1 MAVIT
6 SGNHPKALWP
16 GVKQWFGLS
25 YDEHPLEFKKVFKTE
40 SSDKSYEEVVESSG
54 FGLAPVKPEGS
65 GISYDSHT
73 QGPTTRYTN
82 VVYGLGYIV
91 TREEI
96 EDNKYAEVSK
106 GRSRALARSMRQTQ
120 EVVAANI
127 FNRATDSNYVGGDG
141 KELIATDHPTV
152 NGTQSNELTTAADL
166 SQAAL
171 EDLAIQIMNATD
183 TRGLRIALMPR
194 QLIVSPSDAFNA
206 ERILKSTLQSNTA
219 ENAVNAIKSRGVFP
233 DGLMVW
239 HYLTDTDAYF
249 VKTDLNDGL
258 KFFERRAV
266 EFGKDNDFDTEN
278 AKAKA
283 TMRFAIGWDE
293 WRSVYGSAGA

>member
-16 GVKQWFGLS
+16 GVKEWFGLS
-25 YDEHPLEFKKVFKTE
+25 YKEHPLEFKKVFKTE
-40 SSDKSYEEVVESSG
+40 TSDKSYEEVVESSG
-54 FGLAPVKPEGS
+54 FGLAPVKSEGS
-65 GISYDSHT
+65 SISYDSHT

-106 GRSRALARSMRQTQ
+106 GRSRALARSMRQTK
-120 EVVAANI
+120 EVVMANI
-127 FNRATDSNYVGGDG
+127 FNRAFDSNYVGGDG
-141 KELIATDHPTV
+141 LELISTAHVTV
-152 NGTQSNELTTAADL
+152 NGTQSNELSTAADL
-166 SQAAL
+166 SQASL
-171 EDLAIQIMNATD
+171 EDLGIQIMNATD

-206 ERILKSTLQSNTA
+206 ERILKSTLQSDNA
-219 ENAVNAIKSRGVFP
+219 ENAINAIKSRGVFP
-233 DGLMVW
+233 DGVMVW
-239 HYLTDTDAYF
+239 HYLTDTDAWF

-258 KFFERRAV
+258 KYFERRGV

-283 TMRFAIGWDE
+283 TMRFTGGWDE
-293 WRSVYGSAGA
+293 WRAIYGSEGA

>member
-16 GVKQWFGLS
+16 GVKEWFGLS
-25 YDEHPLEFKKVFKTE
+25 YKEFPLEFKQVFKTE
-40 SSDKSYEEVVESSG
+40 TSDKSYEEVVESSG
-54 FGLAPVKPEGS
+54 FGLAPVKSEGTA
-65 GISYDSHT
+65 ISYDSHT

-106 GRSRALARSMRQTQ
+106 GRSRALGRSMRQTQ
-120 EVVAANI
+120 EVVMANI
-127 FNRATDSNYVGGDG
+127 FNRAFDSNYVGGDG
-141 KELIATDHPTV
+141 VEMISLVHPTV
-152 NGTQSNELTTAADL
+152 NGTQSNELTTPADL
-166 SQAAL
+166 SQAAI

-183 TRGLRIALMPR
+183 TRGLRVALMPR
-194 QLIVSPSDAFNA
+194 QLLVSPSDAFNA
-206 ERILKSTLQSNTA
+206 ERILKSTLQSDNA
-219 ENAVNAIKSRGVFP
+219 ENAINAIKSRGVFP
-233 DGLMVW
+233 DGAMVW
-239 HYLTDTDAYF
+239 HYLTDTDAWF
-249 VKTDLNDGL
+249 IKTDLTSGL
-258 KFFERRAV
+258 KHFERRAL

-283 TMRFAIGWDE
+283 TMRFAGGWDE

>member
-152 NGTQSNELTTAADL
+152 NGTQSNELATAADL

>member
-16 GVKQWFGLS
+16 GVKEWFGLS
-25 YDEHPLEFKKVFKTE
+25 YKEFPLECTKVFSTE

-54 FGLAPVKPEGS
+54 FGLAPVKSEG
-65 GISYDSHT
+65 GAISYDSHT

-106 GRSRALARSMRQTQ
+106 GRSRALARSMRQTK
-120 EVVAANI
+120 ETVGANI
-127 FNRATDSNYVGGDG
+127 FNRAFNSSFVGGDG
-141 KELIATDHPTV
+141 LEMISTAHVTV
-152 NGTQSNELTTAADL
+152 NGTQSNELTVAADL
-166 SQAAL
+166 SEASI

-194 QLIVSPSDAFNA
+194 QLVIPPNLAFEA
-206 ERILKSTLQSNTA
+206 ERILKSTLQSNSA
-219 ENAVNAIKSRGVFP
+219 ENNINAIRSRGVFP
-233 DGLMVW
+233 DGVFVW
-239 HYLTDTDAYF
+239 HYLTDTDAWF
-249 VKTDLNDGL
+249 IKTDLAKGL
-258 KFFERRAV
+258 KHFERRAL
-266 EFGKDNDFDTEN
+266 EFTKDNDFDTEN

-283 TMRFAIGWDE
+283 TERYTFGWDE
-293 WRSVYGSAGA
+293 WRAVYGSAGA